1 MANVTNLVVLN
12 SADKARHYSV
22 AIGKGAI
29 SDNADPIVT
38 NVALFPVGSQYT
50 DLTNKKFY
58 VRMAVS
64 NTPVAADWTCINAGA

>member
-29 SDNADPIVT
+29 SDNADPIVA

-50 DLTNKKFY
+50 DVTNKKFY
-58 VRMAVS
+58 VRTAAS
-64 NTPVAADWTCINAGA
+64 SAPVAADWTCINA

>member
-29 SDNADPIVT
+29 SDNADPIVA

-50 DLTNKKFY
+50 DVTNKKFY
-58 VRMAVS
+58 VRTAVCA
-64 NTPVAADWTCINAGA
+64 TPVAADWTCINA